1 MCCVYTP
8 GGIRTNFANTA
19 RITDVSMV
27 ADSDQEMGDAFAR
40 LARTSPTE
48 AATVIIQAMQTR
60 KKRVLIGADAKVMDL
75 LFRVVPSKASHW
87 VSLLGQRLR
96 ASEKARNSLK

>member
-1 MCCVYTP
+1 MCCVHP
-8 GGIRTNFANTA
+8 GGIRTNFANAA

-27 ADSDQEMGDAFAR
+27 ADSDQEMRDAFAR
-40 LARTSPTE
+40 LARISPTD

-75 LFRVVPSKASHW
+75 RFRVFPSKASHW